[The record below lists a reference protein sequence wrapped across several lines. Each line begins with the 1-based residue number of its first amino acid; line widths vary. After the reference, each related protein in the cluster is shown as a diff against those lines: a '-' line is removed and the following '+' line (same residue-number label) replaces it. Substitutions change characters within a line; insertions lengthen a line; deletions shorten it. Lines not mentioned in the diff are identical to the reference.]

1 MSITGKRHVCE
12 RYIHKLRKQ
21 LAGVLIL
28 SLLAALVLPYGR
40 LQVKAEGT
48 GPHIKMPVLNAE
60 SSGLDIMDFE
70 PDTVSGN
77 YAAFTQV
84 VGQSYYAYNADAT
97 EEEAAS
103 APVSYEKSTGIL
115 TLNNYVYD
123 YSGLLDSMDTVI
135 ESNGVQ
141 LMLHIKGNC
150 SLTNN
155 GSSPL
160 VYSDSNLI
168 ITGDSEGR
176 LTLTTT
182 GRALSGDEP
191 VPPIA
196 LSGVTT
202 TLSTD
207 VSLILNS
214 AKVSDGSEA
223 GYWDIGMEGEGF
235 TDRIIGVD
243 KITGVYPTDEDGG
256 YSNICIE
263 PDGTLFG
270 EKDVY
275 LKIADGKLVDT
286 TAEADDYNFHYTAA
300 TSTKDATIAL
310 RNFEFTSSLP
320 EETIAPVS
328 AIGYYATTDGT
339 ETGETEKLK
348 LVLEGTNCITCPVGS
363 AMDFAGDLE
372 ITGSGSLTAVTTCG
386 TGTPDE
392 ENPEIVNYTPAI
404 YVGGD
409 NFICETILT
418 CTANNAGE
426 QDMVVNAPVA
436 NTIIRGNGQVNGR
449 VMLDGQLCGGLQ
461 PYTTECADIS
471 GFDFVG
477 KAYYFVSQQ
486 NLEPGTEEYNDA
498 LKYPNHI
505 IKDLG
510 EEEWRIIGRYDENG
524 NPIPATS
531 YYQGYYVLKN
541 GGVITNDFHYPVMY
555 LIYFDED
562 KADGTLEEIA
572 AMDAKMTSSDIV
584 YVGDGKTHT
593 FNTDLYGLQM
603 VSGNATVNGNV
614 TLDLACFEQYGIAYI
629 DQVTGEMDYRRDES
643 GNIIY
648 VGASSEGASVTVN
661 GNVGCLSLNKSYR
674 GNATVTGNANYI
686 AYYDDVNAQDRQ
698 PVPETFYGSLV
709 NAGKVVDNGTFTDK
723 VTELQGF
730 KDFGMYENT
739 CYAKTENIRNGET
752 VKGTTAPVGE
762 DALLVNVG
770 ANGIGEK
777 TYPCVRESD
786 SSTLSAIKG
795 LLPDKTSKIT
805 SMDITLIQD
814 DTAVVEPTQTVNLY
828 LDNLSGFRKP
838 ALFHIKDDG
847 TIEKLYAFSG
857 SSFDGMITCPTGS
870 FSTYFVAENQEL
882 GTTPEADTSED
893 TSSGETAS
901 ENMTPDWNSVQSEVK
916 DNVAK
921 VTANPKSENVNMNLV
936 VSGEN
941 KVPAAVLKEAAGKN
955 VTLAFHSGNGVA
967 LSISGQDVTGN
978 SLRSTAVV
986 DLTVNSNAHSIP
998 ESVVNAKSQGSARNQ
1013 QISIKDSGA
1022 FPVKVNLHVGVGVA
1036 NSNKYANLYRY
1047 NAAKNRLEYC
1057 GSFRITNGGQAM
1069 FGLRR
1074 GGEYLVT
1081 VTTAK
1086 PKEKVVYSEDQ
1097 YTVQAGDSLSAI
1109 ARKNNLS
1116 LAELLRRNPQITNA
1130 GKIYPGQKINMN

>member
-28 SLLAALVLPYGR
+28 SLLAALVLPYGK
-40 LQVKAEGT
+40 LQVKAE
-48 GPHIKMPVLNAE
+48 E
-60 SSGLDIMDFE
+60 
-70 PDTVSGN
+70 
-77 YAAFTQV
+77 
-84 VGQSYYAYNADAT
+84 
-97 EEEAAS
+97 
-103 APVSYEKSTGIL
+103 
-115 TLNNYVYD
+115 
-123 YSGLLDSMDTVI
+123 MDT
-135 ESNGVQ
+135 
-141 LMLHIKGNC
+141 
-150 SLTNN
+150 
-155 GSSPL
+155 
-160 VYSDSNLI
+160 
-168 ITGDSEGR
+168 
-176 LTLTTT
+176 
-182 GRALSGDEP
+182 
-191 VPPIA
+191 
-196 LSGVTT
+196 
-202 TLSTD
+202 
-207 VSLILNS
+207 
-214 AKVSDGSEA
+214 
-223 GYWDIGMEGEGF
+223 
-235 TDRIIGVD
+235 
-243 KITGVYPTDEDGG
+243 G

-263 PDGTLFG
+263 LDGTLFG
-270 EKDVY
+270 ETDVY
-275 LKIADGKLVDT
+275 LKIADGKLVNT

-372 ITGSGSLTAVTTCG
+372 ITGSGSLTAVTTYT

-418 CTANNAGE
+418 CTAENGGE
-426 QDMVVNAPVA
+426 QDMVVNAPLV

-461 PYTTECADIS
+461 PYTTECTDIS

-510 EEEWRIIGRYDENG
+510 EEEWRIIGKYDENG

-531 YYQGYYVLKN
+531 FYQGYYVLKN

-562 KADGTLEEIA
+562 NADGTPEEIA

-661 GNVGCLSLNKSYR
+661 GNVGCLSLNKSYH
-674 GNATVTGNANYI
+674 GDATVTGNANYI
-686 AYYDDVNAQDRQ
+686 AYYDDVNAEDRQ

-709 NAGKVVDNGTFTDK
+709 NAGKVIDNGTFTDK

-739 CYAKTENIRNGET
+739 CYAKTENIRNNET
-752 VKGTTAPVGE
+752 VMGTTAPVGE

-770 ANGIGEK
+770 ANGIGEQ

-786 SSTLSAIKG
+786 SSTLTAIQG
-795 LLPDKTSKIT
+795 ALTDKTSKVT
-805 SMDITLIQD
+805 AMDITLIQD
-814 DTAVVEPTQTVNLY
+814 DTDVVEPTQTVNLY
-828 LDNLSGFRKP
+828 LDNLSGFTQP

-847 TIEKLYAFSG
+847 SIEKLYAFSG
-857 SSFDGMITCPTGS
+857 SSFDGTITCPTGS

-882 GTTPEADTSED
+882 VTTPEPNPEPEPSPEPDTSED